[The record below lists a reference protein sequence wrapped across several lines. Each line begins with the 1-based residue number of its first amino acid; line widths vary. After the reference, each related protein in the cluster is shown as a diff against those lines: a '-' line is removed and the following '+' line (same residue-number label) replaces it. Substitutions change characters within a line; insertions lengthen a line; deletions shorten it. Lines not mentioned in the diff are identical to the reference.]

1 MTTNQKRI
9 RKIFVLILVVI
20 ILGTIA
26 FYGNAFY
33 GNPVERS
40 SFICRTGDGTVH
52 PEESLLGC
60 GWFFDSKH
68 CTNGSYVDNTC
79 TELEG

>member
-1 MTTNQKRI
+1 VATNQKRI
-9 RKIFVLILVVI
+9 RKIFVLILAVI
-20 ILGTIA
+20 IFGIIV

-33 GNPVERS
+33 VNPSERS
-40 SFICRTGDGTVH
+40 SFICREGDGTVH

-68 CTNGSYVDNTC
+68 CASGSYVENTC
-79 TELEG
+79 TKLKD

>member
-1 MTTNQKRI
+1 M
-9 RKIFVLILVVI
+9 FVLISAVI
-20 ILGTIA
+20 IFGIVA
-26 FYGNAFY
+26 FYGNALY
-33 GNPVERS
+33 VNPVERS
-40 SFICRTGDGTVH
+40 SFICRAGDGTVH

-68 CTNGSYVDNTC
+68 CTNGPYVDNTY

>member
-1 MTTNQKRI
+1 MATNQKRI
-9 RKIFVLILVVI
+9 RKMLVLIFAVI
-20 ILGTIA
+20 IFGIIA
-26 FYGNAFY
+26 FYGNALY
-33 GNPVERS
+33 VNPVERS
-40 SFICRTGDGTVH
+40 SFICRAGDGTVH

-79 TELEG
+79 AELEG